1 MATSSSTPILGLLLN
16 QKKTYNHKKFND
28 ESQFSFPHR
37 SNFHKFSIT
46 TPSNKDLLGRRA
58 TPEVAGDVISSLSIP
73 GIPSWFPT
81 DNPWVVSVAGLL
93 VGGPF
98 LIQRLVAFTKQLDMA
113 AQTVEN
119 IADAVEKVAER
130 VEHAAEELEESL
142 PEGRLKEVVHFVE
155 HLAEETA
162 EEADKIGDLMDK
174 VEEID
179 DKLEEFLDKQ
189 FKRTD
194 KA

>member
-1 MATSSSTPILGLLLN
+1 MATSPSTPILGLLLN
-16 QKKTYNHKKFND
+16 QKKSHNHKKFND
-28 ESQFSFPHR
+28 ESQFSFPHKR
-37 SNFHKFSIT
+37 IYLAGELH
-46 TPSNKDLLGRRA
+46 RRL
-58 TPEVAGDVISSLSIP
+58 PEMSSLLS
-73 GIPSWFPT
+73 PSQGYRRGFPLT
-81 DNPWVVSVAGLL
+81 
-93 VGGPF
+93 
-98 LIQRLVAFTKQLDMA
+98 IHEQLDMA